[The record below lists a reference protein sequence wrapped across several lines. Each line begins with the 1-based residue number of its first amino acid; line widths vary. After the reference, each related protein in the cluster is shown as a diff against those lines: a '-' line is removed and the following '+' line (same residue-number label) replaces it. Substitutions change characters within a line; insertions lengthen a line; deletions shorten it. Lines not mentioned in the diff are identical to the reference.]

1 MMVMMEASPSRVRME
16 VGGAATWNLPHVF
29 RTVLHM
35 SCEVRSAYSF
45 EVRRARCPWTP
56 PPPPACPR
64 SPPACP
70 PPSTLRP
77 GLPLHARDHWPQG
90 PLVLVGEPAFSGRW
104 GFSWVGCCSLFVWE
118 MGGRSRACSRPTRR
132 EAGARRVRGRDE
144 ECLWTLFAQPTIIAS
159 IAGCAAPACRLVGS
173 IDN

>member
-70 PPSTLRP
+70 PPSTLQP

-90 PLVLVGEPAFSGRW
+90 PLVLVGELAFSGRW
-104 GFSWVGCCSLFVWE
+104 GFSWVGCCSLFVW
-118 MGGRSRACSRPTRR
+118 RW
-132 EAGARRVRGRDE
+132 AGARGLVRAQREGRLAHDE
-144 ECLWTLFAQPTIIAS
+144 SGVEMKSVYGHCSLNQPS
-159 IAGCAAPACRLVGS
+159 S
-173 IDN
+173 HQ